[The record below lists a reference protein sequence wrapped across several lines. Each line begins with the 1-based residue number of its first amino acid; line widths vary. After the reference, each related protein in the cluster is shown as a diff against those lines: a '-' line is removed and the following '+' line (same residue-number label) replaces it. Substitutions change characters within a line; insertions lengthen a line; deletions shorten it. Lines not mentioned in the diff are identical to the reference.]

1 MVQTVDPPNCFKLN
15 WFFSRDKLEFEDQI
29 ALQRRRKS
37 DGMILK
43 MRRASGV
50 KEEDDPQV
58 ALESEEENGKKD
70 EIKP

>member
-1 MVQTVDPPNCFKLN
+1 MI
-15 WFFSRDKLEFEDQI
+15 FFRDKLEFDDQI

-50 KEEDDPQV
+50 KEEEDPLV
-58 ALESEEENGKKD
+58 TLESEKENGKKAKPSLEE